1 MGQSG
6 TRHGTM
12 NTVLVVSCVLAVV
25 RGQQFQ
31 SFPSTGGQQP
41 QRQPVAPQQQFIFDP
56 RAQQQFQA
64 QPAPQQ
70 FRQAPQPQQAPQ
82 QFRQPVNIQPAFRQ
96 PQPSPQQFRQPAQPQ
111 PAVQQF
117 RQPATNQQ
125 FRQPPQP
132 QPTAQQFRQP
142 QQSQL
147 NPQPAPQLPTGAG
160 GPANVGDVQIAA
172 EEYVHDTSGDNTVS
186 RFQLFQQKKKQ
197 EAQG

>member
-1 MGQSG
+1 MGQSD

-31 SFPSTGGQQP
+31 SFPSTGGQQ
-41 QRQPVAPQQQFIFDP
+41 QLRQPAAPQQQFIFDP

-70 FRQAPQPQQAPQ
+70 FRQ
-82 QFRQPVNIQPAFRQ
+82 
-96 PQPSPQQFRQPAQPQ
+96 
-111 PAVQQF
+111 
-117 RQPATNQQ
+117 
-125 FRQPPQP
+125 PPQP
-132 QPTAQQFRQP
+132 QPAAQQFRQP

>member
-1 MGQSG
+1 MGQSD

-31 SFPSTGGQQP
+31 SFPSTGGQQ
-41 QRQPVAPQQQFIFDP
+41 QLRQPAAPQQQFIFDP

-96 PQPSPQQFRQPAQPQ
+96 PQPSP
-111 PAVQQF
+111 
-117 RQPATNQQ
+117 
-125 FRQPPQP
+125 
-132 QPTAQQFRQP
+132 QQFRQP

>member
-1 MGQSG
+1 MGQSD

-70 FRQAPQPQQAPQ
+70 FRQAPQPQQA
-82 QFRQPVNIQPAFRQ
+82 A
-96 PQPSPQQFRQPAQPQ
+96 
-111 PAVQQF
+111 
-117 RQPATNQQ
+117 QQ

-132 QPTAQQFRQP
+132 QPAAQQFRQPAQTQPAAQQFRQP
-142 QQSQL
+142 QQA
-147 NPQPAPQLPTGAG
+147 APQLATSAG
-160 GPANVGDVQIAA
+160 GPANVADVQIAA
-172 EEYVHDTSGDNTVS
+172 EEYVHDTSGDATLS
-186 RFQLFQQKKKQ
+186 RFQLFQQRKKQ